1 VTEVFYSEI
10 KYGLK
15 PVDADVYHLA
25 SAGFCI
31 FIAGIMRWRVKS
43 FHKGQNAGG
52 SILYGRRKSKNVFA
66 AAV

>member
-1 VTEVFYSEI
+1 MTHSEI

-15 PVDADVYHLA
+15 PVDTGVYHLA

-43 FHKGQNAGG
+43 FYKGQKC
-52 SILYGRRKSKNVFA
+52 RR
-66 AAV
+66 